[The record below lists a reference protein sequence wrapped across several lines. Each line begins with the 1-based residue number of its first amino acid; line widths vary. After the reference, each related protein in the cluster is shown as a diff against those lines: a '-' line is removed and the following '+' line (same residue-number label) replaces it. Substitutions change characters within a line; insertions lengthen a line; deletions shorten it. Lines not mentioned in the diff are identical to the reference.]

1 MSILAPLN
9 DMGVSVQLSESGKL
23 KIKGSPDM
31 VKSQIDAAIEY
42 ARTHKPA
49 IIEALSQTGKP
60 GECESCPAAGYWDG
74 HYSGLL
80 CFHTAYYLH
89 KSGSP
94 TPCREARLNC
104 PRGHHG

>member
-1 MSILAPLN
+1 MSILTPLQ
-9 DMGVSVQLSESGKL
+9 DMGVTVTLSQTGKL
-23 KIKGSPDM
+23 KIQGSKADPS
-31 VKSQIDAAIEY
+31 VVNAAVEY
-42 ARTHKPA
+42 AKTHKSA
-49 IIEALSQTGKP
+49 IIEALSQTGHP

-74 HYSGLL
+74 RYSGLL

-104 PRGHHG
+104 PRRQHG